1 MQHQSTIVW
10 LKIGAGLV
18 VVFGF
23 ITALGA
29 YPPTAGVL
37 GFLVDMIKWPIDGSQ
52 TIAGEEFRL
61 LSAVS
66 GGVMVGWGLLI
77 WLIAERLYEREPH
90 LSRLM
95 IMVSVGAWF
104 VVDSLASIMA
114 GAALNAVLNISFLVL
129 FFVPMMGKMADTPA
143 RGEQR

>member
-1 MQHQSTIVW
+1 MQHQSTVVW

-18 VVFGF
+18 IVFGL

-29 YPPTAGVL
+29 YPLTAGVL
-37 GFLVDMIKWPIDGSQ
+37 SFLVDMIKWPVDGSQ
-52 TIAGEEFRL
+52 SITNEEFRL

-66 GGVMVGWGLLI
+66 GGVMVGWGLMI
-77 WLIAERLYEREPH
+77 WLIAERLYDREPQ

-114 GAALNAVLNISFLVL
+114 GAALNAVFNISFLVL
-129 FFVPMMGKMADTPA
+129 FFVPMMGKVTEASA
-143 RGEQR
+143 RGEQH